1 MLGKSNMGR
10 MLESYE
16 RTKASLRAR
25 VEHPFRVIKCQFG
38 FTKVRYQGL
47 AKNTAQLGEDAPPFD
62 GCGRIGAPEMGEV
75 RPKRACRG
83 ESFPDSG
90 LSLSNFSA

>member
-1 MLGKSNMGR
+1 MP
-10 MLESYE
+10 
-16 RTKASLRAR
+16 
-25 VEHPFRVIKCQFG
+25 VWI
-38 FTKVRYQGL
+38 YQGTL
-47 AKNTAQLGEDAPPFD
+47 SGPGQEYGAVEDAPPFD

-83 ESFPDSG
+83 ESSPDSG